1 MPQTSPRLGANSSL
15 GYGLV
20 IFGAVLF
27 GINGAVSR
35 VAMRA
40 GLSPESLTTLRITG
54 ATVVFALA
62 ALIWRRSALRPP
74 TGSSLFLIAALG
86 LVGVASLQLTYNIA
100 INRLPLGIALLIEYL
115 APVLVVLWVRFVRGE
130 KVRNRMWS
138 AVALSL
144 VGIAT
149 VGQVWKGLDF
159 DTLGIVMG
167 LLAAVSFASY
177 FLLGEHNVGFD
188 DPLRVILWA
197 FLFATVVMNA
207 IAPVWQVGTLRV
219 DAPLLGNLDA
229 FALPLVLVVGWIV
242 LLGTVTPFFVQLLA
256 LQHLPATVVTVV
268 ATLEPVIAVVLGW
281 AWFTESLNAIQV
293 VGGVLVIA
301 GIALAQSARGE
312 AITHLP
318 PQ

>member
-1 MPQTSPRLGANSSL
+1 MPHTSPRLGPNIGF

-20 IFGAVLF
+20 ILGAVLF

-35 VAMRA
+35 VAMRT
-40 GLSPESLTTLRITG
+40 GLSPETFTTLRITG
-54 ATVVFALA
+54 ATMAFALG

-74 TGSSLFLIAALG
+74 TGSSLLLIAGLG
-86 LVGVASLQLTYNIA
+86 LVGVLALQLTYNIA

-130 KVRNRMWS
+130 QVRNRMW
-138 AVALSL
+138 AAIVLSV

-159 DTLGIVMG
+159 DTLGIVMA
-167 LLAAVSFASY
+167 LLAAVSFATY

-197 FLFATVVMNA
+197 FIFATIVMNA
-207 IAPVWQVGTLRV
+207 IAPIWNAPDLDKDANLLGTL
-219 DAPLLGNLDA
+219 DAYKLPLL
-229 FALPLVLVVGWIV
+229 LVIGWVI
-242 LLGTVTPFFVQLLA
+242 LLGTVTPFYLQLVA
-256 LQHLPATVVTVV
+256 LRHIPATVVTVV
-268 ATLEPVIAVVLGW
+268 ATLEPLIAVVLGW
-281 AWFTESLNAIQV
+281 AWFKESLTPVQV
-293 VGGVLVIA
+293 VGGILVLT
-301 GIALAQSARGE
+301 GIALAQSARRE
-312 AITHLP
+312 IVTTLP

>member
-1 MPQTSPRLGANSSL
+1 MPQTRPRL

-27 GINGAVSR
+27 GVNGAVSR

-40 GLSPESLTTLRITG
+40 GISPESLTTLRITG
-54 ATVVFALA
+54 ATLVFALA

-74 TGSSLFLIAALG
+74 TGSSLLLIAALG

-115 APVLVVLWVRFVRGE
+115 APVLVVLWVRFIRGE
-130 KVRNRMWS
+130 QVRNRMWS

-149 VGQVWKGLDF
+149 VGQVWMGLDF
-159 DTLGIVMG
+159 DTLGIIMG
-167 LLAAVSFASY
+167 LAAAVSFASY

-188 DPLRVILWA
+188 DPLRIILWA
-197 FLFATVVMNA
+197 FAFATVVMNV
-207 IAPVWQVGTLRV
+207 IAPIWKAETLSV
-219 DAPLLGNLDA
+219 DASLLGNLDE
-229 FALPLVLVVGWIV
+229 FSLPLLLLVGWII
-242 LLGTVTPFFVQLLA
+242 LLGTVAPFFLQLIA
-256 LQHLPATVVTVV
+256 LQHIPATVVTVI

-281 AWFTESLNAIQV
+281 AWFTESLNAVQV
-293 VGGVLVIA
+293 VGGVLVLA
-301 GIALAQSARGE
+301 GIGLAQSARRE
-312 AITHLP
+312 IHTALP

>member
-1 MPQTSPRLGANSSL
+1 MPHTRPRLGYL
-15 GYGLV
+15 LV

-40 GLSPESLTTLRITG
+40 GLTPESLTTLRITG
-54 ATVVFALA
+54 ATVVFVLA

-74 TGSSLFLIAALG
+74 KGSSLLLVAGLG
-86 LVGVASLQLTYNIA
+86 LVGVVSLQLTYNIA

-130 KVRNRMWS
+130 HVRNRMWA
-138 AVALSL
+138 AVLLSL

-149 VGQVWKGLDF
+149 VGQVWNGLAF
-159 DTLGIVMG
+159 DTLGIVMA
-167 LLAAVSFASY
+167 LLAAVSFATY
-177 FLLGEHNVGFD
+177 FLLGEHHVGFD

-197 FLFATVVMNA
+197 FAFATIVMNA
-207 IAPVWQVGTLRV
+207 IAPIWKIGTLSG
-219 DAPLLGNLDA
+219 DAALLGSLDDH
-229 FALPLVLVVGWIV
+229 ALPLALVVAWIV

-256 LQHLPATVVTVV
+256 LRHLPATVVTVV
-268 ATLEPVIAVVLGW
+268 ATLEPVIAVILGW
-281 AWFTESLNAIQV
+281 AWFRESLNGIQLI
-293 VGGVLVIA
+293 GGVLVMT
-301 GIALAQSARGE
+301 GIALAQSARRE
-312 AITHLP
+312 IVTQLP

>member
-1 MPQTSPRLGANSSL
+1 MPKTRPRLGYA
-15 GYGLV
+15 LV
-20 IFGAVLF
+20 IFGAILF

-54 ATVVFALA
+54 ATIVFVFA
-62 ALIWRRSALRPP
+62 ALLWRRPALRPP
-74 TGSSLFLIAALG
+74 RGRAMLLIAALG
-86 LVGVASLQLTYNIA
+86 LVGVVSLQLTYNIA

-130 KVRNRMWS
+130 PVRNRMWS

-144 VGIAT
+144 IGIAT
-149 VGQVWKGLDF
+149 VGQVWTGLDF
-159 DTLGIVMG
+159 DTLGIIMA

-197 FLFATVVMNA
+197 FVFATVVMNA
-207 IAPVWQVGTLRV
+207 IAPIWQVGSLSV
-219 DAPLLGNLDA
+219 DAPLLGNLDE
-229 FALPLVLVVGWIV
+229 FSLPLVLLVGWII

-256 LQHLPATVVTVV
+256 LQHIPATVVTVI

-281 AWFTESLNAIQV
+281 AWFTESLNTLQV
-293 VGGVLVIA
+293 CGGVLVLT

-312 AITHLP
+312 IHTALP

>member
-1 MPQTSPRLGANSSL
+1 MPHTRPRLG
-15 GYGLV
+15 YTLV
-20 IFGAVLF
+20 ILGAVLF
-27 GINGAVSR
+27 GINGAFSR

-62 ALIWRRSALRPP
+62 ALLWRRSALRPP
-74 TGSSLFLIAALG
+74 TGSSLLLIGALG

-197 FLFATVVMNA
+197 FVFATVAMNV
-207 IAPVWQVGTLRV
+207 IAPIWQVGTLSV
-219 DAPLLGNLDA
+219 DAPLLGNLDG
-229 FALPLVLVVGWIV
+229 FVLPLALIVGWIV
-242 LLGTVTPFFVQLLA
+242 ALGTVTPFFVQLIA
-256 LQHLPATVVTVV
+256 LQHIPATVVTVV

-281 AWFTESLNAIQV
+281 AWFTESLTAIQV

-301 GIALAQSARGE
+301 GIGLAQSARGE
-312 AITHLP
+312 IVTRLP

>member
-1 MPQTSPRLGANSSL
+1 MLQTRPRLGYTLVVL
-15 GYGLV
+15 GA
-20 IFGAVLF
+20 ILF

-54 ATVVFALA
+54 ATVVFTLA

-74 TGSSLFLIAALG
+74 TGSNLLLVAALG

-130 KVRNRMWS
+130 QVRNRMWS

-159 DTLGIVMG
+159 DTLGIIMA

-177 FLLGEHNVGFD
+177 FLLGEHHVGFE

-197 FLFATVVMNA
+197 FAFAAVVMNA
-207 IAPVWQVGTLRV
+207 IAPIWQVGSLSF
-219 DAPLLGNLDA
+219 DAPLLGNLSEYS
-229 FALPLVLVVGWIV
+229 LPLVLVVTWVV
-242 LLGTVTPFFVQLLA
+242 LLGTVSPFFLQLLA
-256 LQHLPATVVTVV
+256 LHHLPATVVTVV
-268 ATLEPVIAVVLGW
+268 ATLEPVIAVILGW
-281 AWFTESLNAIQV
+281 AWFTESLNAIQII
-293 VGGVLVIA
+293 GGVLVLG
-301 GIALAQSARGE
+301 GIALAQSARRE
-312 AITHLP
+312 IHTALP

>member
-1 MPQTSPRLGANSSL
+1 VPQTRPRLGYA
-15 GYGLV
+15 LV

-54 ATVVFALA
+54 ATLVFALA

-74 TGSSLFLIAALG
+74 TGSSLLLIGALG
-86 LVGVASLQLTYNIA
+86 LVGVVSLQLTYNIA

-130 KVRNRMWS
+130 QVRRRMWS

-149 VGQVWKGLDF
+149 VGQVWKGIDL

-177 FLLGEHNVGFD
+177 FLLGEHHVGFE

-197 FLFATVVMNA
+197 FVFATVVMNA
-207 IAPVWQVGTLRV
+207 IAPIWQVETLNIE
-219 DAPLLGNLDA
+219 APMLGSLDEYV
-229 FALPLVLVVGWIV
+229 LPLALVVGWVI
-242 LLGTVTPFFVQLLA
+242 LLGTVTPFFLQLLA
-256 LQHLPATVVTVV
+256 LRHLPATVVTVI

-281 AWFTESLNAIQV
+281 AWFTESLNAVQV
-293 VGGVLVIA
+293 VGGVLVLA
-301 GIALAQSARGE
+301 GIALAQSARRGVV
-312 AITHLP
+312 TRLP

>member
-1 MPQTSPRLGANSSL
+1 MPQTRPRLGYA
-15 GYGLV
+15 LV

-27 GINGAVSR
+27 GVNGAVSR

-40 GLSPESLTTLRITG
+40 GISPESLTTLRITG
-54 ATVVFALA
+54 ATLVFALA
-62 ALIWRRSALRPP
+62 GLIWRRSALRPP
-74 TGSSLFLIAALG
+74 TGSSLLLIAALG

-100 INRLPLGIALLIEYL
+100 IDRLPLGIALLIEYL
-115 APVLVVLWVRFVRGE
+115 APVLVVLWVRFIRGE
-130 KVRNRMWS
+130 QVRNRMWS

-167 LLAAVSFASY
+167 LAAAVSFASY

-188 DPLRVILWA
+188 DPLRIILWA
-197 FLFATVVMNA
+197 FAFATVVMNV
-207 IAPVWQVGTLRV
+207 ISPIWQVDSLAVDASLLGTL
-219 DAPLLGNLDA
+219 DD
-229 FALPLVLVVGWIV
+229 FALPLVLLVGWII
-242 LLGTVTPFFVQLLA
+242 LLGTVAPFFLQLIA
-256 LQHLPATVVTVV
+256 LQHIPATVVTVI

-293 VGGVLVIA
+293 VGGVLVLA
-301 GIALAQSARGE
+301 GIGLAQSARRE
-312 AITHLP
+312 IHTPLP

>member
-1 MPQTSPRLGANSSL
+1 VPQTRPRLGYA
-15 GYGLV
+15 LV
-20 IFGAVLF
+20 VSGAVLF
-27 GINGAVSR
+27 GVNGAVSR

-54 ATVVFALA
+54 ATLVFALA

-74 TGSSLFLIAALG
+74 TGSSLLLIAALG
-86 LVGVASLQLTYNIA
+86 LVGVVSLQLTYNIA

-115 APVLVVLWVRFVRGE
+115 APVLVVLWVRFIRGE
-130 KVRNRMWS
+130 QVRNRMWA

-149 VGQVWKGLDF
+149 VGQVWKGLEF
-159 DTLGIVMG
+159 DTLGVIMG
-167 LLAAVSFASY
+167 LFAAVSFASY

-197 FLFATVVMNA
+197 FAFATIVMNA
-207 IAPVWQVGTLRV
+207 IAPIWQVADLSV
-219 DAPLLGNLDA
+219 DASLLGSLDE
-229 FALPLVLVVGWIV
+229 FALPLVLLVSWVIV
-242 LLGTVTPFFVQLLA
+242 LGTVTPFFVQLLA
-256 LQHLPATVVTVV
+256 LQHLPATVVTVI

-281 AWFTESLNAIQV
+281 AWFTESLNAVQV
-293 VGGVLVIA
+293 VGGVLVLA
-301 GIALAQSARGE
+301 GIALAQSARRE
-312 AITHLP
+312 IHTQLP

>member
-1 MPQTSPRLGANSSL
+1 MPTTRPRLG
-15 GYGLV
+15 YTLV
-20 IFGAVLF
+20 VLGAVLF

-54 ATVVFALA
+54 ATLVFALA
-62 ALIWRRSALRPP
+62 ALLWRRSALRPP
-74 TGSSLFLIAALG
+74 QGSSLLLVAALG

-130 KVRNRMWS
+130 PVRNRMWS

-159 DTLGIVMG
+159 DTLGIIMA

-177 FLLGEHNVGFD
+177 FLLGEHHVGFE

-197 FLFATVVMNA
+197 FAFAAVVMNA
-207 IAPVWQVGTLRV
+207 IAPIWQVGSLSV
-219 DAPLLGNLDA
+219 DAPLLGHLDEY
-229 FALPLVLVVGWIV
+229 ALPLMLVVTWIV
-242 LLGTVTPFFVQLLA
+242 LLGTVSPFFLQLLA
-256 LQHLPATVVTVV
+256 LRHLPATVVTVV
-268 ATLEPVIAVVLGW
+268 ATLEPVIAVILGW
-281 AWFTESLNAIQV
+281 AWFTESLNDIQV
-293 VGGVLVIA
+293 AGGVLVLA
-301 GIALAQSARGE
+301 GIALAQSARRE
-312 AITHLP
+312 IHTALP